1 MLITAAAL
9 NTAPTAIR
17 FWLSQWTILVL
28 VVPIIRD
35 LLYSHFTKERDRHLL
50 STANLFK
57 IWSLTGRFFIV
68 KLFYYLLENSLSL
81 SLSLYIKSFHSKK
94 QESFQEIF
102 FFKLHFKLQFSDG
115 ITEKIILVYM
125 CIFKK
130 KSPSFYVV
138 IYGGNT
144 NWMAQEKQSKK
155 PCKIHS
161 KTSSNNDN

>member
-81 SLSLYIKSFHSKK
+81 SLSLSLHKIIPLKETRKFSRNLL
-94 QESFQEIF
+94 

-155 PCKIHS
+155 PCKIH
-161 KTSSNNDN
+161 